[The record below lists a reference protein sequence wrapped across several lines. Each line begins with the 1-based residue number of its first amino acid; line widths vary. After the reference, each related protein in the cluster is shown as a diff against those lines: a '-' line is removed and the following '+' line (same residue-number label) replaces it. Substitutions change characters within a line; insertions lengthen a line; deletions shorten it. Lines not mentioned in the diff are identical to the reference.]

1 MAPGG
6 EKRKE
11 AAFST
16 EGKGLFSNL
25 EAIFCPSEN
34 FEEGADRSS
43 TPAFQ
48 CMLAASRWAFR
59 NTN

>member
-48 CMLAASRWAFR
+48 CM
-59 NTN
+59 